1 MASQGLSHQLATAI
15 TPFWTIQ
22 GECGNPRFDPPD
34 ELANSF

>member
-1 MASQGLSHQLATAI
+1 MASQGLSHPLATAI

-22 GECGNPRFDPPD
+22 DECRNPRFDPPD